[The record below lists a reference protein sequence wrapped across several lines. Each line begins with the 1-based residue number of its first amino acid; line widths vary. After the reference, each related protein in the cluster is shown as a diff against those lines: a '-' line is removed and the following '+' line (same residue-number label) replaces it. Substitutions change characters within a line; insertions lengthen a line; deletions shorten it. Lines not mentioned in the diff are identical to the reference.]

1 MTSSPLPAAL
11 EAILKSVTNPVLHHA
26 IEPDASLAEDLR
38 FDDLDLIT
46 IAQEC
51 DERWLIEIAED
62 DWRLWQTVEDVRAT
76 VERLAGVPV

>member
-1 MTSSPLPAAL
+1 MTTTSLPTAL
-11 EAILKSVTNPVLHHA
+11 EAIIKGVTNPVLHHA
-26 IEPDASLAEDLR
+26 VTADASLTEDLR

-51 DERWLIEIAED
+51 DERWLIEIAEA